1 MPIGPR
7 LARMFQDENLVKILQ
22 KHCSRTEDGILRDL
36 WDTERWKRWYSKGG
50 EFDGDP
56 SGITLS
62 FCSAGVNLFKALHVV
77 YSLWSLMIT
86 VVNFPVALCKSFAG
100 ILLLGKW
107 NIKIYPEL

>member
-1 MPIGPR
+1 MGYYGIFGIQR
-7 LARMFQDENLVKILQ
+7 GGR
-22 KHCSRTEDGILRDL
+22 DGIQRVVSSTVILMA
-36 WDTERWKRWYSKGG
+36 S
-50 EFDGDP
+50 
-56 SGITLS
+56 LS